1 MFPRRY
7 ATVIIPILSF
17 AIEVMASIAKCF
29 ETLCGVRLVS
39 ELVRKIPKLQLSK
52 LMIL

>member
-17 AIEVMASIAKCF
+17 AIEVMACF